1 MLTTHHYTEI
11 LLGFKDMRVT
21 KVTTDN
27 MSITIYLEQLRTPHS
42 CPACATS
49 TDTVHDYR
57 VQTIRDIPM
66 LGKSVLLVVRKRR
79 YVCPACGKRFA
90 ESSSLFDRYQR
101 MTKRLQQ
108 YIISCFASPRSA
120 TSIAKECHCSVTTV
134 MRYFGIVSYPKP
146 QLPSVIAIDEFK
158 GNAGGH
164 KFQCILSDPVNKKLL
179 DILPSRK
186 SEDLYA
192 YFSSFPMEERCRVK
206 YVVMDLSP
214 LFSSV
219 VRQCF
224 PNAKIV
230 ADKFHVLRLAN
241 WAMEAIRKEEQK
253 KFAKTRRIYFK
264 KSRWIL
270 LKRKAKLN
278 EEEMQQLANMLTV
291 SERLRKAYL
300 LKEEFYDMINSPD
313 QKQLVTRWKAWQDSV
328 LEAGLPSFT
337 KLAETVSKWDK
348 EILTAVA
355 TGYSNGFIEG
365 WNNRIKVL
373 KRVCYGV
380 RNFERFRNRILYIAN
395 SQ

>member
-1 MLTTHHYTEI
+1 MLNTHYTET
-11 LLGFKDMRVT
+11 LLNLKDIRVT
-21 KVTTDN
+21 KVLADSMTI
-27 MSITIYLEQLRTPHS
+27 SIYLEQQRKPHT
-42 CPACATS
+42 CPVCNTI

-57 VQTIRDIPM
+57 EQAIRDIPM
-66 LGKSVLLVVRKRR
+66 LGKSVVLIMRKRR
-79 YVCPACGKRFA
+79 YVCPSCAKRFI
-90 ESSSLFDRYQR
+90 ETSSLLTRYKR
-101 MTKRLQQ
+101 MTNRLQH
-108 YIISCFASPRSA
+108 YIISRFASPRSA
-120 TSIAKECHCSVTTV
+120 TSIAKECRCSVSTV
-134 MRYFGIVSYPKP
+134 MRLFGIVSYPKP
-146 QLPSVIAIDEFK
+146 QLPPVIAIDEFK
-158 GNAGGH
+158 GNAGGR
-164 KFQCILSDPVNKKLL
+164 KFQCILSDAASKKLL

-186 SEDLYA
+186 TEDLYA
-192 YFSSFPMEERCRVK
+192 YFNAFSMEERSRVK

-230 ADKFHVLRLAN
+230 ADKFHVVRLAN

-253 KFAKTRRIYFK
+253 KFAKSRRIYFK

-270 LKRKAKLN
+270 LKRKAKLK
-278 EEEMQQLANMLTV
+278 EDEMLQLSNMLAV

-328 LEAGLPSFT
+328 LEAKLPSFT
-337 KLAETVSKWDK
+337 KLAETVSKWNK

-365 WNNRIKVL
+365 CNNRTKVL

-395 SQ
+395 S

>member
-1 MLTTHHYTEI
+1 MLDTYYTEV
-11 LLGFKDMRVT
+11 LLDLEDIRVT
-21 KVTTDN
+21 KVLVDHVN
-27 MSITIYLEQLRTPHS
+27 ITIYLEQQRKLHT
-42 CPACATS
+42 CPLCATP

-57 VQTIRDIPM
+57 VQTVRDIPM
-66 LGKSVLLVVRKRR
+66 LGKSVVLIVRKRR
-79 YVCPACGKRFA
+79 YACPSCGKRFVEA
-90 ESSSLFDRYQR
+90 SSLFTRYQR
-101 MTKRLQQ
+101 MTNRLQH
-108 YIISCFASPRSA
+108 YMISLFASPRSA
-120 TSIAKECHCSVTTV
+120 TSIAQECRCSVSTV

-164 KFQCILSDPVNKKLL
+164 KFQCILSDPKNKKLL

-186 SEDLYA
+186 TDDLYA
-192 YFSSFPMEERCRVK
+192 YFTSFSMEERSRVQ

-230 ADKFHVLRLAN
+230 ADKFHVVRLAN

-253 KFAKTRRIYFK
+253 KFATSRRIYFK

-270 LKRKAKLN
+270 LKRKAKLT
-278 EEEMQQLANMLTV
+278 EEEMLQLTNMLMV
-291 SERLRKAYL
+291 SQRLRKAYL
-300 LKEEFYDMINSPD
+300 LKEEFYDMMNSPD
-313 QKQLVTRWKAWQDSV
+313 QMQLVTRWKAWQDSV
-328 LEAGLPSFT
+328 LEASLPSFT
-337 KLAETVSKWDK
+337 KLAETISTWSK
-348 EILTAVA
+348 EIVTAVA

-365 WNNRIKVL
+365 CNNRTKVL

-380 RNFERFRNRILYIAN
+380 RNFDRFRNRILYIAN
-395 SQ
+395 C

>member
-1 MLTTHHYTEI
+1 MLTTYYTEF
-11 LLGFKDMRVT
+11 LLGLKDIRVT
-21 KVTTDN
+21 RFSTDN
-27 MSITIYLEQLRTPHS
+27 DSIIINLEQLRKPHA
-42 CPACATS
+42 CPVCATT

-57 VQTIRDIPM
+57 VQTIRDIPL
-66 LGKSVLLVVRKRR
+66 LGKSVFLIVRKRR

-90 ESSSLFDRYQR
+90 ESNALFGRYQR
-101 MTKRLQQ
+101 MTNRLQH
-108 YIISCFASPRSA
+108 YIISCFASTRSA
-120 TSIAKECHCSVTTV
+120 TSIAKECRCSLTTV
-134 MRYFGIVSYPKP
+134 MRYFGVVSYPKP
-146 QLPSVIAIDEFK
+146 QLPSVIAIDEFR

-186 SEDLYA
+186 SEDLCA

-206 YVVMDLSP
+206 YVVMDLSQ

-219 VRQCF
+219 VKRCF

-230 ADKFHVLRLAN
+230 ADKFHVVRLAN

-253 KFAKTRRIYFK
+253 KFFKTRRIYFK

-270 LKRKAKLN
+270 LKRKAKLKAD
-278 EEEMQQLANMLTV
+278 EMQQLTNMLMV

-300 LKEEFYDMINSPD
+300 LKEEFFDMINSPD
-313 QKQLVTRWKAWQDSV
+313 QKQLVSRWKAWQDSA
-328 LEAGLPSFT
+328 LKANLPPFT
-337 KLAETVSKWDK
+337 KLAETIAKWRK
-348 EILTAVA
+348 EILATVA

-365 WNNRIKVL
+365 CNNRIKVL

-395 SQ
+395 C

>member
-1 MLTTHHYTEI
+1 MLATYYTEI
-11 LLGFKDMRVT
+11 LLDLEDVRVT
-21 KVTTDN
+21 KVSTDN
-27 MSITIYLEQLRTPHS
+27 VSITIYLEQQRKPHTCPS
-42 CPACATS
+42 CAAT

-57 VQTIRDIPM
+57 VQAVRDIPM
-66 LGKSVLLVVRKRR
+66 LGKSVVFIVRKRR
-79 YVCPACGKRFA
+79 YACLSCGKRFV
-90 ESSSLFDRYQR
+90 ETSSLFTRYQR
-101 MTKRLQQ
+101 MTKRLQH
-108 YIISCFASPRSA
+108 YIISRFASPRSA
-120 TSIAKECHCSVTTV
+120 TSIAQECRCSVSTV

-146 QLPSVIAIDEFK
+146 QLPSVVAIDEFK

-164 KFQCILSDPVNKKLL
+164 KFQCILSDPANKKLL

-186 SEDLYA
+186 TEDLYA
-192 YFSSFPMEERCRVK
+192 YFNSFSTDERSRVK

-230 ADKFHVLRLAN
+230 ADKFHVVRLAN
-241 WAMEAIRKEEQK
+241 WAMESIRKEEQK
-253 KFAKTRRIYFK
+253 KFAKSRRIYFK
-264 KSRWIL
+264 KSHWIL
-270 LKRKAKLN
+270 LKRKAKLKDD
-278 EEEMQQLANMLTV
+278 EMHQLTNMLTV

-328 LEAGLPSFT
+328 LEASLPSFT
-337 KLAETVSKWDK
+337 KLAETVSKWSK

-365 WNNRIKVL
+365 CNNRTKVL

-380 RNFERFRNRILYIAN
+380 RNFDRFRNRILYIAN
-395 SQ
+395 C

>member
-1 MLTTHHYTEI
+1 MLTTYYTEI
-11 LLGFKDMRVT
+11 LLNLEDIRVT
-21 KVTTDN
+21 KVLADN
-27 MSITIYLEQLRTPHS
+27 MTIAIYLEQLRKPHT
-42 CPACATS
+42 CPTCGTT
-49 TDTVHDYR
+49 TDIVHDYR
-57 VQTIRDIPM
+57 EQTIRDIPM
-66 LGKSVLLVVRKRR
+66 LGKSVVLVVRKRR
-79 YVCPACGKRFA
+79 YACPSCKKRFI
-90 ESSSLFDRYQR
+90 ENSSLFTRYQR
-101 MTKRLQQ
+101 MTNRLQQ

-120 TSIAKECHCSVTTV
+120 TSIAKECRCSVSTV
-134 MRYFGIVSYPKP
+134 MRLFGIVSYPKP
-146 QLPSVIAIDEFK
+146 QLPPVIAIDEFK

-164 KFQCILSDPVNKKLL
+164 KFQCILSDAANKKIL

-186 SEDLYA
+186 AEDLYA
-192 YFSSFPMEERCRVK
+192 YFNEFSMEERSRVK

-230 ADKFHVLRLAN
+230 ADKFHVVRLAN

-253 KFAKTRRIYFK
+253 KFAKSRRIYFK

-270 LKRKAKLN
+270 LKRKAKLK
-278 EEEMQQLANMLTV
+278 EDEMLQLTNMLAV

-328 LEAGLPSFT
+328 LEANLPSFT
-337 KLAETVSKWDK
+337 KLAETVSKWNK
-348 EILTAVA
+348 EILIAVA

-365 WNNRIKVL
+365 CNNRIKVL
-373 KRVCYGV
+373 KRICYGV

-395 SQ
+395 S